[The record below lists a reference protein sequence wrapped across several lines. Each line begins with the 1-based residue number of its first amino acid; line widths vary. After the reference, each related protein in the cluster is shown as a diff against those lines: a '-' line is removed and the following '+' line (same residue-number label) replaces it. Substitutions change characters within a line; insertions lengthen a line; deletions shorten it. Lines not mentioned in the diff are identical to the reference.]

1 MRNKTKVNKKIIEIL
16 LNELF
21 TLNNQQQ
28 KENIINQ
35 HSNEHDITVTYN
47 LPVPEP
53 TIIYLLDTVDFGQ
66 VK

>member
-35 HSNEHDITVTYN
+35 HSNEHDITVTYS
-47 LPVPEP
+47 LLGPEP
-53 TIIYLLDTVDFGQ
+53 TII
-66 VK
+66 